1 MKEGGIALN
10 FPEVL
15 GTGLGLFAF
24 ILLIAFLFHLLTK
37 FGSQCVA
44 VIKKGFSLRVYL
56 VLTLILGISTTLFP
70 RESVK
75 VQHTPWQYQ
84 YGLLSNWITIYQP
97 ADYGLQPFWFHI
109 VHGSLG
115 PSVSPQNLFLDSL
128 IIYICYL
135 LLAALVEGYVSGSSF
150 LKFRDTGNR
159 PGSI

>member
-1 MKEGGIALN
+1 MN

-24 ILLIAFLFHLLTK
+24 ILLIAFLFRLLTE
-37 FGSQCVA
+37 FGSRCAA
-44 VIKKGFSLRVYL
+44 VIKKDFSLRTYL
-56 VLTLILGISTTLFP
+56 LLTLILWIATTLYP

-75 VQHTPWQYQ
+75 VQHTPYQYQ
-84 YGLLSNWITIYQP
+84 YGLLSNWITFYQP
-97 ADYGLQPFWFHI
+97 ADYGPQPFWFQI

-115 PSVSPQNLFLDSL
+115 LALISPLNLFLDSL

-135 LLAALVEGYVSGSSF
+135 LLEALVDDFLSGSSF

-159 PGSI
+159 